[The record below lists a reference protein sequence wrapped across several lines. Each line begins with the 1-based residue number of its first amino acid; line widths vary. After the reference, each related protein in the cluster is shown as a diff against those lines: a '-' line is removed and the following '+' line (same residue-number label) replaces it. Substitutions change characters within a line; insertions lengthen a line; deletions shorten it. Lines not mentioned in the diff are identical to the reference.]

1 MPQTIEGA
9 QAWDV
14 LLRSSGQF
22 RRVLAGDRLITIG
35 LDMIA
40 ALAIAA
46 HLGYDVPAVC
56 DLLPSLEAGAVAG
69 LNAEG
74 PLWQSRS

>member
-14 LLRSSGQF
+14 LMRSSHQF
-22 RRVLAGDRLITIG
+22 RRVLAGDRLIALG
-35 LDMIA
+35 LDMTA

-56 DLLPSLEAGAVAG
+56 DILSAIEAGAVAG

-74 PLWQSRS
+74 PVWQSRS